1 MTRREWLEKRYRS
14 EKERDVR
21 FSTVSDMEVEP
32 LYTAED
38 LPPDAAER
46 IGVPGEFPYTRGVYP
61 SMYRGRLWTMRQ
73 FAGFATPEDTNERFH
88 FLLKQG
94 QTGLSTAFDMPTL
107 MGYDADHPR
116 ALGEVGREGVAVS
129 SLADMRALFKGVRL
143 DRVTT
148 SMTVNCSAS
157 ALLAMYLAVAEEQ
170 GVPWTQLG
178 GTIQN
183 DMLKEFIAQKEWI
196 CPPEPSLR
204 IVVDMIEFCAREVPR
219 WHPVSISGYH
229 IREAGSTAVQ
239 ELAFT
244 LADGIAYVEAAVK
257 RGLAVDDFAPR
268 LSFFFN
274 LHNDFLEEVAKLRAA
289 RRLWASIMRE
299 RFGARD
305 PRSLRLRTH
314 AQTAGCS
321 LTAQQPLNNIVRVT
335 VQALAGILGGVQSLH
350 TNSLDET
357 LALPSEPA
365 VMVALRTQQILAEE
379 SGVTNV
385 IDPLGGS
392 WAIEALTDRMERD
405 ARDYI
410 DRIDG
415 FGGMVKAIDAGYP
428 QREIADAAYAYQ
440 QQIDRGEKTVVGV
453 NRYQVPE
460 ERPTDLLRVPLEVE
474 QRQADRLR
482 RVKRERDGAAA
493 RAALQRVRAAAET
506 GENLMPPL
514 VAAVKVMCTP
524 GPGMAVD
531 RPLRILVAK
540 PGLDGH
546 DRGAKIIARALRDA
560 GFEVI
565 YTGLHQTP
573 EMVAEAAIQ
582 EDVDAVG
589 LSILSGAH
597 LTLFPAVV
605 EELRKRGGGD
615 KLVFGGGI
623 IPDEDMPALARA
635 GVARVFT
642 PGASTQEI
650 VDWIR
655 ANVPRRASLG

>member
-1 MTRREWLEKRYRS
+1 MTKRDWLERRYRA
-14 EKERDVR
+14 EPERPVR
-21 FSTVSDMEVEP
+21 FSTVSDMAVDP

-38 LPPDAAER
+38 VPSDGEVH
-46 IGVPGEFPYTRGVYP
+46 IGLPGEFPYTRGVYP

-73 FAGFATPEDTNERFH
+73 FAGFGTAEDTNERFR
-88 FLLKQG
+88 FLLGQG

-116 ALGEVGREGVAVS
+116 ARGEVGREGVTVS
-129 SLADMRALFKGVRL
+129 SLLDVRALFRDIRL

-148 SMTVNCSAS
+148 SMTVNCTAS
-157 ALLAMYLAVAEEQ
+157 VLLAMYLAVAEEQ
-170 GVPWTQLG
+170 GVPWTALG

-204 IVVDMIEFCAREVPR
+204 IVVDMIDFCAREVPR

-244 LADGIAYVEAAVK
+244 LADGVAYVEAALA

-289 RRLWASIMRE
+289 RRLWATLMRD
-299 RFGARD
+299 RFGAKD

-314 AQTAGCS
+314 AQTAGVS

-357 LALPSEPA
+357 LALPSEQA

-379 SGVTNV
+379 SGVANV
-385 IDPLGGS
+385 VDPLGGS
-392 WAIEALTDRMERD
+392 WTVEALTDRLERE
-405 ARDYI
+405 ARAYL

-415 FGGMVKAIDAGYP
+415 LGGMLKAIDVGYP

-440 QQIDRGEKTVVGV
+440 QQVDRGEKTVVGV

-460 ERPTDLLRVPLEVE
+460 ERPPELLRVPLEVE
-474 QRQADRLR
+474 TRQADRVR
-482 RVKRERDGAAA
+482 RLKRERDVNAA
-493 RAALQRVRAAAET
+493 RAGLARVREAAAS
-506 GENLMPPL
+506 GENIMPAL
-514 VAAVKVMCTP
+514 VAAVKALCTV
-524 GPGMAVD
+524 GE
-531 RPLRILVAK
+531 IS
-540 PGLDGH
+540 
-546 DRGAKIIARALRDA
+546 
-560 GFEVI
+560 
-565 YTGLHQTP
+565 
-573 EMVAEAAIQ
+573 
-582 EDVDAVG
+582 DVYR
-589 LSILSGAH
+589 
-597 LTLFPAVV
+597 
-605 EELRKRGGGD
+605 E
-615 KLVFGGGI
+615 VFGQYR
-623 IPDEDMPALARA
+623 DPAWL
-635 GVARVFT
+635 
-642 PGASTQEI
+642 
-650 VDWIR
+650 
-655 ANVPRRASLG
+655 